1 MKPVLGP
8 LFVAACLTV
17 STASQSE
24 IRNVDPEIRKALC
37 QIRNKDYPGAQKTID
52 GVLLVD
58 PQNIY
63 ARRLVPGIVSYQ
75 IRKNDRTPQNIT
87 MIRRAIDAFRAFSKG
102 GVSTDDQERSDY
114 EIASLAGL
122 IDDEKDSPE
131 LLSIARNTEF
141 SPLARSQS
149 YISLAARSNTCAND
163 LLSQK
168 PRPTRATIDAAKR
181 CIEKG
186 LEYTEKAL
194 SLRPDDESGWS
205 YRASLLINSSKL
217 AVLERDPG
225 RATMLKKE
233 SSVAVEKFRELSRRD
248 RERQAE
254 EDAKI
259 LTSESE
265 PDTETLAVEFAK
277 DLERYRSEKPLAKL
291 IDSVLINYELMAP
304 DIPAKKPE
312 TSPRSIKRE
321 WQLFSPPGEGI
332 TAMLPSDASSIGS
345 SSYQASSDD
354 VIYIVTSVPRLS
366 SQVDELTNIALNN
379 LAWGTVLGMRNLML
393 RGDSPATYEVTLLRN
408 EGLGGYPGKTYS
420 VTLDM
425 CSGKES
431 SVLIVVVTAASNYAI
446 QVIGAAQDDPRA
458 VRFLRSIRFK

>member
-1 MKPVLGP
+1 MRPVIGS
-8 LFVAACLTV
+8 LFVAACLAV
-17 STASQSE
+17 SVASQAE

-37 QIRNKDYPGAQKTID
+37 QIRNKDYTGAQKTID
-52 GVLLVD
+52 GVLLSD
-58 PQNIY
+58 PQNLY

-75 IRKNDRTPQNIT
+75 IRKNDRSPQNIA
-87 MIRRAIDAFRAFSKG
+87 MIRRAIDAFRTFSKG
-102 GVSTDDQERSDY
+102 GVSIDDQERSDY
-114 EIASLAGL
+114 EIVSLAGL
-122 IDDEKDSPE
+122 IDDENDSPE
-131 LLSIARNTEF
+131 LLAIGNNSEF

-163 LLSQK
+163 LISQK
-168 PRPTRATIDAAKR
+168 PRPTRAAIDAAKG
-181 CIEKG
+181 CIKKG
-186 LEYTEKAL
+186 LEYTETAL
-194 SLRPDDESGWS
+194 SLRPDSDSGWS
-205 YRASLLINSSKL
+205 YRASLLSNSSKL
-217 AVLERDPG
+217 AILERDPT
-225 RATMLKKE
+225 RAATLKKE
-233 SSVAVEKFRELSRRD
+233 SSVAVEKFRELSRR
-248 RERQAE
+248 ERQAE

-259 LTSESE
+259 PTPETK

-291 IDSVLINYELMAP
+291 IDSVLTNYQLMAP
-304 DIPAKKPE
+304 DIPATKPE
-312 TSPRSIKRE
+312 ISPRSIKRE
-321 WQLFSPPGEGI
+321 WHLFSPPGEAI

-345 SSYQASSDD
+345 SSFQASSDG
-354 VIYIVTSVPRLS
+354 VTYLITSVPRLS

-379 LAWGTVLGMRNLML
+379 LTWGTVLGMRNLML
-393 RGDSPATYEVTLLRN
+393 MGDSPATYEVTHLRN

-431 SVLIVVVTAASNYAI
+431 SVLIVVVTTARNYAI